1 MLVPAALLKV
11 NVSAL
16 VQIYIKCV
24 LAVAPANPDDVLPAI
39 TDVELISAFWI
50 LEHCAPVI
58 TPAVAVD
65 DNGTDIDC
73 VAEASLVTVHATVV
87 TNDVLPIE
95 IF

>member
-1 MLVPAALLKV
+1 MAALAALLKV

-24 LAVAPANPDDVLPAI
+24 LAVAPAPPDDVLPAI
-39 TDVELISAFWI
+39 VDVELISAFWI
-50 LEHCAPVI
+50 LEHCAPDI

-65 DNGTDIDC
+65 DNGTTIDC
-73 VAEASLVTVHATVV
+73 VPDVSLVTLHVLVV
-87 TNDVLPIE
+87 TNVVSLIE